1 MSLAGRQFKPTTVI
15 AVLMICAFSIGT
27 TEYVVTGVLTHI
39 ASDLGVT
46 IASAGLVVSMYAL
59 GVAVFGPLMTTLSV
73 KLPRKPMLLLFMLLF
88 IISNIISATAPSFT
102 VLLVSRVASAFMHG
116 PFFALAFVMASDL
129 VEPRKRVQA
138 IAAVNGGL
146 TIAIMIGV
154 PFGAYLGSL
163 IEWRLVFW
171 LIAVLGVIGLI
182 GLLIFAPNT
191 KPAETPRIKQ
201 ELSVFK
207 HKQVLLTIA
216 IIIFGY
222 SGVFTAYTFIEPLL
236 RSVTGFGGVGI
247 MISLFFFGLGSVIGN
262 FSTPRLA
269 AGNVTKTLIYVFA
282 TLTAILLLFPLATP
296 YAITA
301 VFIIGLFGAGA
312 FGTTPL
318 LQSKIVMAAKE
329 GPTIAAAASVSAFN
343 LANAGGA
350 YIGGLVLDA
359 NLGYTWLSVIGAGIS
374 IIGILLSAISYRE
387 EKKHPEVA

>member
-1 MSLAGRQFKPTTVI
+1 MSLASRQFKPATVI
-15 AVLMICAFSIGT
+15 AVLMICAFAIGT

-39 ASDLGVT
+39 AQDLGVT
-46 IASAGLVVSMYAL
+46 IAAAGLVVSMYAL

-73 KLPRKPMLLLFMLLF
+73 KLPRKPMLLLFMLIF
-88 IISNIISATAPSFT
+88 IISNIISATAPNFT
-102 VLLVSRVASAFMHG
+102 VLLISRVTSAFIHG
-116 PFFALAFVMASDL
+116 PFFALAFVMASEL

-171 LIAVLGVIGLI
+171 LIALLGIIGFI
-182 GLLIFAPNT
+182 GLLICAPNT
-191 KPAETPRIKQ
+191 KPEETPRIKQ

-222 SGVFTAYTFIEPLL
+222 SGVFTAYTYIEPLL
-236 RSVTGFGGVGI
+236 RSVTGFGGIGI
-247 MISLFFFGLGSVIGN
+247 MISLFFFGMGSVIGN
-262 FSTPRLA
+262 FSTPKLA
-269 AGNVTKTLIYVFA
+269 GGNVTRTLIYVFA
-282 TLTAILLLFPLATP
+282 ILTVILLLFPLATP
-296 YAITA
+296 HA
-301 VFIIGLFGAGA
+301 VAAVLVIGLFGAGA

-318 LQSKIVMAAKE
+318 LQSKIVMAAAE
-329 GPTIAAAASVSAFN
+329 GPTIAAATSVSAFN

-359 NLGYTWLSVIGAGIS
+359 GLGFTWLTVIGAGIS
-374 IIGILLSAISYRE
+374 IIGILLSAISFRE
-387 EKKHPEVA
+387 GKKETEAA

>member
-1 MSLAGRQFKPTTVI
+1 MSLASRQFKPSTVI

-39 ASDLGVT
+39 AQDLGVT
-46 IASAGLVVSMYAL
+46 IAAAGLVVSMYAL
-59 GVAVFGPLMTTLSV
+59 GVAVFGPLMTTFSV
-73 KLPRKPMLLLFMLLF
+73 KLPRKPMLLLFMLIF
-88 IISNIISATAPSFT
+88 IISNIISATAPNFT
-102 VLLVSRVASAFMHG
+102 VLLVSRVTSAFIHG
-116 PFFALAFVMASDL
+116 PFFALAFVMASEL

-171 LIAVLGVIGLI
+171 LIAFLGVIGMI
-182 GLLIFAPNT
+182 GLLICAPNT
-191 KPAETPRIKQ
+191 KPAETPLIKQ

-222 SGVFTAYTFIEPLL
+222 SGVFTAYTYIEPLL
-236 RSVTGFGGVGI
+236 RSITGFGGIGI
-247 MISLFFFGLGSVIGN
+247 MISLFFFGMGSVIGN
-262 FSTPRLA
+262 FSTPKLA
-269 AGNVTKTLIYVFA
+269 GGNVTKTLIYVFA
-282 TLTAILLLFPLATP
+282 ILTVILLLFPLATP

-301 VFIIGLFGAGA
+301 VLVIGLFGAGA

-343 LANAGGA
+343 LANASGA
-350 YIGGLVLDA
+350 YIGGIVLDA

-374 IIGILLSAISYRE
+374 IIGILLSAVSYRE
-387 EKKHPEVA
+387 EKKAAEVA

>member
-1 MSLAGRQFKPTTVI
+1 MSLASRQFKPATVI

-39 ASDLGVT
+39 AQDLGVT
-46 IASAGLVVSMYAL
+46 IAAAGLVVSMYAL

-73 KLPRKPMLLLFMLLF
+73 KLPRKPMLLLFMLVF
-88 IISNIISATAPSFT
+88 IISNIISATAPNFA
-102 VLLVSRVASAFMHG
+102 VLLVSRVTSAFIHG
-116 PFFALAFVMASDL
+116 PFFALAFVMASEL

-171 LIAVLGVIGLI
+171 LIAFLGVIGMI
-182 GLLIFAPNT
+182 GLLICAPNT
-191 KPAETPRIKQ
+191 KPEQTPRIKQ

-222 SGVFTAYTFIEPLL
+222 SGVFTAYTYIEPLL
-236 RSVTGFGGVGI
+236 RSITGFGGLGI
-247 MISLFFFGLGSVIGN
+247 MISLFFFGMGSVIGN
-262 FSTPRLA
+262 FSTPKLA
-269 AGNVTKTLIYVFA
+269 GGNVTRTLIYVFA
-282 TLTAILLLFPLATP
+282 VLTVILLLFPLATP

-301 VFIIGLFGAGA
+301 VLVIGLFGAGA

-343 LANAGGA
+343 LANASGA
-350 YIGGLVLDA
+350 YIGGIVLDA
-359 NLGYTWLSVIGAGIS
+359 NLGYTWLSIIGA
-374 IIGILLSAISYRE
+374 
-387 EKKHPEVA
+387 

>member
-1 MSLAGRQFKPTTVI
+1 MSLTSRQFSSRTVI

-39 ASDLGVT
+39 ANDLNVT

-73 KLPRKPMLLLFMLLF
+73 KLPRKPMLLVFMVLF
-88 IISNIISATAPSFT
+88 IVSNIISATAPNFS

-116 PFFALAFVMASDL
+116 PFFALAFVMASEL

-171 LIAVLGVIGLI
+171 LIALLGLLGLI
-182 GLLIFAPNT
+182 GLLICAPNT

-247 MISLFFFGLGSVIGN
+247 MISLFFFGMGSVIGN

-269 AGNVTKTLIYVFA
+269 GGNVTRTLIYVFSI
-282 TLTAILLLFPLATP
+282 LTVILLLFPLATP
-296 YAITA
+296 YAVTA

-343 LANAGGA
+343 LANAAGA
-350 YIGGLVLDA
+350 YLGGIILDA
-359 NLGYTWLSVIGAGIS
+359 NLGYSWLAICGAAISV
-374 IIGILLSAISYRE
+374 IGILLSALSYRE
-387 EKKHPEVA
+387 EKKEQKLA

>member
-1 MSLAGRQFKPTTVI
+1 MSITSRQFEPKTVI

-27 TEYVVTGVLTHI
+27 TEYVVTGVLSHI
-39 ASDLGVT
+39 AKDLGVT

-73 KLPRKPMLLLFMLLF
+73 KLPRKPMLLLFMLIF
-88 IISNIISATAPSFT
+88 IISNIISATAPNFG
-102 VLLVSRVASAFMHG
+102 VLLVSRVTSAFIHG
-116 PFFALAFVMASDL
+116 PFFALSFVMASEL

-171 LIAVLGVIGLI
+171 LIALLGVIGLI
-182 GLLIFAPNT
+182 GLLICAPNT
-191 KPAETPRIKQ
+191 KPAEAPRIKQ
-201 ELSVFK
+201 ELSVFR

-236 RSVTGFGGVGI
+236 RSVTGFGGIGI
-247 MISLFFFGLGSVIGN
+247 MISLFFFGMGSVIGN
-262 FSTPRLA
+262 FSTPKLA
-269 AGNVTKTLIYVFA
+269 GSNVTRTLIYVFA
-282 TLTAILLLFPLATP
+282 ILTAILLLFPLATP
-296 YAITA
+296 YSITA
-301 VFIIGLFGAGA
+301 VLIIGLFGAGA

-318 LQSKIVMAAKE
+318 LQSKIVMAAVE

-343 LANAGGA
+343 LANAAGA

-359 NLGYTWLSVIGAGIS
+359 NLGYTWLSLIGAGIS
-374 IIGILLSAISYRE
+374 IIGILISAISYRE
-387 EKKHPEVA
+387 EKKEPERA